1 MVQHLTGK
9 KAFNIFKTQ
18 VPDGLFNICVATK
31 TWTGDMRG
39 DEDVFHQRGRW
50 FLMYLADIRQRCLLF

>member
-1 MVQHLTGK
+1 MVQYLTGK

-39 DEDVFHQRGRW
+39 DEDVWQ
-50 FLMYLADIRQRCLLF
+50 IP

>member
-31 TWTGDMRG
+31 TWNRRYEG
-39 DEDVFHQRGRW
+39 
-50 FLMYLADIRQRCLLF
+50 